1 MRKHAKSW
9 LIKVVFSVIIV
20 VFIFWG
26 VGSFRARRAS
36 ILAYVNG
43 EPIYH
48 KQFASA
54 YEQVVSSYR
63 ARFKEFNQDWIKR
76 LNLKKTVLNSLIER
90 TLIIQTA
97 NKMGLWV
104 SEDEIR
110 EVIKHYPTFQKNG
123 QFDPGLYQAV
133 LQKHRYT
140 PAQFEKNLMGDL
152 ILSQLRN
159 TVQGLAH
166 VSEQE
171 AYEAYNWLKQ
181 RINLEFVAFRPK
193 DFKKKI
199 VPTKSDLKTYFEAH
213 KRDHSMPKQIK
224 ITYVNINKRKFTPK
238 IEPTNEEVEEYYRLN
253 QQDFYQPKTV
263 RARHILFRVPPDA
276 SPQRIQDARKK
287 AMEVL
292 EKAKGMKDFSKLA
305 KKYSEDKANA
315 VKGGDLGWFGRGTLV
330 KPFEDAAFSLKKGQI
345 SDLVRTKFGF
355 HIIKVEDVKEAY
367 IKPLSEVKT
376 KIAYEL
382 KQQKARDMA
391 ERLANRLYAQA
402 TLDNSLRKAANK
414 LKVSVEETDF
424 FSNKR
429 YPKGIH
435 YSLISKLLSLKKG
448 EISAPLNTK
457 DGYFLAQVIEE
468 KSPSIPSFLEVKKK
482 VKEDYIKEKSK
493 ELAKESAE
501 SFINKLKEGEEFSE
515 LAKAHKLIP
524 QETGFFGIN
533 QNIPNIGYEPTIQRA
548 IFSLG
553 PSRPYL
559 DKVAEFDGT
568 FYILKFK
575 AREDIT
581 KEEFEKEKETF
592 IKELLSVRQA
602 NFFNIWLEELKKQ
615 ADIKIK
621 QEM

>member
-1 MRKHAKSW
+1 MRKHARSW
-9 LIKVVFSVIIV
+9 LIKFMFLIIIV

-26 VGSFRARRAS
+26 VGSFRARKAR
-36 ILAYVNG
+36 ILAHING
-43 EPIYH
+43 EPIYY
-48 KQFASA
+48 KQFASTF
-54 YEQVVSSYR
+54 EQVVSSYK
-63 ARFKEFNQDWIKR
+63 ARFKEFNEDWIKR

-110 EVIKHYPTFQKNG
+110 EVIKQYPAFQNNG
-123 QFDPGLYQAV
+123 QFDLALYKAV

-140 PAQFEKNLMGDL
+140 PAQFERNLMGDL
-152 ILSQLRN
+152 ILSQVRN

-166 VSEQE
+166 VSEHE

-193 DFKKKI
+193 AFSEKVVLSENGLKAYFK
-199 VPTKSDLKTYFEAH
+199 AH
-213 KRDHSMPKQIK
+213 KKDYSMPKQIK
-224 ITYVNINKRKFTPK
+224 IAYVNIAKRQFTPK
-238 IEPTNEEVEEYYRLN
+238 IEPTKDQVEQYYRSN

-263 RARHILFRVPPDA
+263 RASHILFRVPLDA
-276 SPQRIQDARKK
+276 SPQRVEDTRKK
-287 AMEVL
+287 AIKVL
-292 EKAKGMKDFSKLA
+292 EKAKGMEDFSKLA

-315 VKGGDLGWFGRGTLV
+315 AKGGDLGWFGRGTLL

-345 SDLVRTKFGF
+345 SDLVRTNFGF

-367 IKPLSEVKT
+367 VKPLSEVKA
-376 KIAYEL
+376 KIVNEL

-402 TLDNSLRKAANK
+402 ILDNSLKEAANK
-414 LKVSVEETDF
+414 LKVSVKETDF
-424 FSNKR
+424 FSNQHW
-429 YPKGIH
+429 PKGIH
-435 YSLISKLLSLKKG
+435 YSLVSKIVSLKKG
-448 EISAPLNTK
+448 EVSAPLNTE

-468 KSPSIPSFLEVKKK
+468 KGPSIPSFLEAKEKVKK
-482 VKEDYIKEKSK
+482 DYIKEKSK

-501 SFINKLKEGEEFSE
+501 GFINKLKKGGEFSK
-515 LAKAHKLIP
+515 LAKAYKLTP
-524 QETGFFGIN
+524 QETGFFNIN
-533 QNIPNIGYEPTIQRA
+533 ENIPKVGYEPTIQRE

-553 PSRPYL
+553 PSKLYL
-559 DKVAEFDGT
+559 DKVAEFDGI
-568 FYILKFK
+568 FYVLKFK
-575 AREDIT
+575 AREDIS
-581 KEEFEKEKETF
+581 KEAFEREKETF

-602 NFFNIWLEELKKQ
+602 TFFNIWLDELKRQ

-621 QEM
+621 EKI